1 MKVIFSTLN
10 PKHLMLLHQVQ
21 YLGSVWLTKM
31 VITFLYLFLE
41 FKYRKNDQFSHLCLF
56 GNLESI
62 LDTQFKYKIH
72 HYPVWQLFPILGKNT
87 FYHLIIII
95 IYCEDRNFITLIE

>member
-1 MKVIFSTLN
+1 
-10 PKHLMLLHQVQ
+10 
-21 YLGSVWLTKM
+21 M

-72 HYPVWQLFPILGKNT
+72 HYPV
-87 FYHLIIII
+87 YHLNWIGQKGVLKQRFK
-95 IYCEDRNFITLIE
+95 CSNLMGSSFV